1 MNWTLLASEGR
12 AAAQF
17 IVRLKGIGGAAT
29 NKQFPGFRASE
40 KLGNGHR
47 GSHDAL
53 LAGHLPPLV
62 SPHMCLSYG
71 KRLVCVGCQ
80 KSEEMQTEKS

>member
-29 NKQFPGFRASE
+29 NKQFPGFRGSE

-53 LAGHLPPLV
+53 LASILFRENGQENLDAFLTPWQRKLT
-62 SPHMCLSYG
+62 LS
-71 KRLVCVGCQ
+71 
-80 KSEEMQTEKS
+80 